1 MGHFREV
8 GAQPVVDQDARM
20 LWVVLKLDDV
30 VMTVG
35 TAHEMTLRAAAHPA
49 DVLNGLGWHGGD
61 PIDNGIAL
69 TGVVSASEEAGI
81 GLV

>member
-20 LWVVLKLDDV
+20 LWVVLKLD
-30 VMTVG
+30 
-35 TAHEMTLRAAAHPA
+35 AAHPA